1 MNNILAYDEEFI
13 LYMYPFLTILFFLK
27 YNHYCISAYYITLGT
42 NMTILYSKHSFIEC
56 FVCPINA
63 K

>member
-27 YNHYCISAYYITLGT
+27 INSIS
-42 NMTILYSKHSFIEC
+42 
-56 FVCPINA
+56 V
-63 K
+63 

>member
-27 YNHYCISAYYITLGT
+27 YNVLYKSISYKLMVQIW
-42 NMTILYSKHSFIEC
+42 FI
-56 FVCPINA
+56 FV
-63 K
+63 